1 MTYNNFLIKLE
12 TDHENLKKLITLINY
27 SSSEVYELFSEL
39 QTYDEVFALLKVLYN
54 KSSNEIY
61 GRHAFAT
68 QKQLHRL
75 VNTVK

>member
-1 MTYNNFLIKLE
+1 MTFKNFSIKLE
-12 TDHENLKKLITLINY
+12 TDHENLNKLITLINY

-61 GRHAFAT
+61 GRHALAT